1 VYVTGPQGSGKSF
14 WTAQYARNW
23 KEQNPRPPK
32 PDKMSDADYAWWSPG
47 QVFLFSQVGEDEA
60 LDSVRRRALR
70 VD

>member
-1 VYVTGPQGSGKSF
+1 
-14 WTAQYARNW
+14 
-23 KEQNPRPPK
+23 
-32 PDKMSDADYAWWSPG
+32 MSDADYAWWSPG